1 MYVPKVLAAVRVR
14 TGLAPDQLP
23 PPSARRT

>member
-1 MYVPKVLAAVRVR
+1 VPKVLAAVRVR

-23 PPSARRT
+23 APSARRT